1 MDQKKATLRKLS
13 DAPSGTR
20 AAKRAAINM
29 EFVYD
34 TTMITAAVFVFALF
48 LSVTT

>member
-1 MDQKKATLRKLS
+1 MDQKATPPKLF
-13 DAPSGTR
+13 DVPSGSK
-20 AAKRAAINM
+20 ASKRASINM